1 MHSKFTALW
10 LSWFDIYDTMEGKNQ
25 HILSP
30 KLSSGYT
37 KECLI
42 WPKALSI
49 CSTTQKARYWKYDP
63 NKFLIKDRKYRNKFF
78 FELML
83 WDKKTQQIEVLCSLA
98 NSLFLTRKTFL
109 LLSVIQSSLGCIP
122 RPRVAFNKVQW
133 ICFVS
138 CIFITSIFIKI
149 SHFIKWEHFSHFK
162 RFERDFSLKL
172 ILSSKNAWTN
182 ATIFN

>member
-42 WPKALSI
+42 WLKALSI
-49 CSTTQKARYWKYDP
+49 CSTTQKARYSKYDP
-63 NKFLIKDRKYRNKFF
+63 NKFVIKDRKYRNKFF

-83 WDKKTQQIEVLCSLA
+83 WEKKTQQIEVLCSLA

-138 CIFITSIFIKI
+138 CIFWKSHRFSFESLISSSGNTFHILRALNEIFH
-149 SHFIKWEHFSHFK
+149 S
-162 RFERDFSLKL
+162 
-172 ILSSKNAWTN
+172 N
-182 ATIFN
+182 